1 VTTAPDPRT
10 TANLTTG
17 VQAKPKPYSVE
28 RRFQL
33 MRSGTV
39 ALALLLISCVL
50 YGNHSF
56 KNGLATSLRQLNT
69 ALALN
74 RAIHSD
80 QENSSQAFWD
90 VYDLRDFSQRG
101 KYEQESQEGMKLAE
115 GYESIPLS
123 EEEKDEVSRLR
134 ALQIKFVVQTGGML
148 VNAPTQSKDSEER
161 AKVGR
166 LDTEIEGVLGR
177 LEDLQVRRLDML
189 NTEVGQSTKWLT
201 VLLLVFAV
209 FELLTT
215 VWFRRAHQNHLWNH
229 LEELREMVGEV
240 REGNL
245 DVSCEVPP
253 SVELG
258 SLIGAFIEMAAD
270 LREMRNSLERK
281 VVERTAK
288 LEYTQ
293 RELLQTAKLA
303 SLGQLV
309 CGVAHEIN
317 NPLTSILGFS
327 EIMLGQHEIRSELR
341 GPLVTIREHA
351 LRLRE
356 LVANLNSFARRAP
369 HRTVRIDLRTVMGRL
384 ADLRANQLRVDNITL
399 HVSQADKPVWVT
411 ADSDQ
416 LLQVVVNLVI
426 NAEHAIREGG
436 AGGDIWLNCK
446 IAEGSAR
453 LEVKDNGPGMAP
465 EVREHI
471 FEPFFTTKPPGSGTG
486 LGLSISHGVIQ
497 QHGGTILAESA
508 PGAGTRMRI
517 ELPLSAQEPA
527 SKSLPT
533 MGSASSGKAAAPAT
547 VHALVI
553 DDEEDILELIRYALK
568 PLHCHTTLLQSSA
581 GVKAALEQN
590 DFDFVICDL
599 KMPGENGL
607 DIYRLVR
614 GMRNHL
620 AEHFLLM
627 TGNLADAD
635 DHAAELADVPILA
648 KPFTIARL
656 REAVEQLLS
665 AQKQA

>member
-1 VTTAPDPRT
+1 VTTALDPRA
-10 TANLTTG
+10 TANLPTG

-33 MRSGTV
+33 MQSGTV

-56 KNGLATSLRQLNT
+56 KSGLATSLRQLNA

-80 QENSSQAFWD
+80 QEISSQAFWD
-90 VYDLRDFSQRG
+90 VYHTRNISQRE
-101 KYEQESQEGMKLAE
+101 KYEQAGQEGMKLAE
-115 GYESIPLS
+115 GYDSIPLS

-134 ALQIKFVVQTGGML
+134 ALQIKYTVQTGGML
-148 VNAPTQSKDSEER
+148 VNAPAGSEDTEER

-166 LDTEIEGVLGR
+166 LDREIEGVLGR
-177 LEDLQVRRLDML
+177 LEDLQVRRLDVL
-189 NTEVGQSTKWLT
+189 NTEVGESTKWLT
-201 VLLLVFAV
+201 ALLLVFAV
-209 FELLTT
+209 FELVAT
-215 VWFRRAHQNHLWNH
+215 VWFQRAHQNHLWHH
-229 LEELREMVGEV
+229 LEGLRQMVGEV
-240 REGNL
+240 HEGNL

-270 LREMRNSLERK
+270 LREMRDSLEGK

-309 CGVAHEIN
+309 SGVAHEIN

-327 EIMLGQHEIRSELR
+327 EIIISQPEIRSELR
-341 GPLVTIREHA
+341 GPLVTIREQA

-369 HRTVRIDLRTVMGRL
+369 HRTVRVDLRMVLARL

-399 HVSQADKPVWVT
+399 HVSEAEKPVWVT

-426 NAEHAIREGG
+426 NAEAAIREGG
-436 AGGDIWLNCK
+436 TGGDIWLNCK
-446 IAEGSAR
+446 IEEGSAR
-453 LEVKDNGPGMAP
+453 IEVNDNGTGMAP
-465 EVREHI
+465 EVCEHI
-471 FEPFFTTKPPGSGTG
+471 FEPFFTTKAPGSGTG

-497 QHGGTILAESA
+497 QHGGTITAESTA
-508 PGAGTRMRI
+508 GAGTRMRI
-517 ELPLSAQEPA
+517 ELPLSGPEEEAKPSPTVDFPA
-527 SKSLPT
+527 IR
-533 MGSASSGKAAAPAT
+533 KAAAPAT

-568 PLHCHTTLLQSSA
+568 SLHCHTTLLQSSA
-581 GVKAALEQN
+581 GVKAAVEQN

-599 KMPGENGL
+599 KMPGQDGL
-607 DIYRLVR
+607 DVYRLIR
-614 GMRNHL
+614 GMRSHL

-656 REAVEQLLS
+656 REAVEELLG
-665 AQKQA
+665 AQKEA